1 MDHRFSQ
8 QLQAMPKL
16 ELHIHLEG
24 TFDLDTICSLAQ
36 RYQMPLPRPRE
47 TLLQFEGLSEFL
59 AMLDCICGLA
69 HEKDDARALAYR
81 YAQYARSQGTVY
93 SEVIVNPSHWKNL
106 SAPALLTGVLEG
118 FDQAFGDG
126 LPDCR
131 LLVSLRREQSIQ
143 SAGEMV
149 DWMLS
154 HPHPRLVG
162 LSIDGNEAL
171 AADSN
176 PRFAPLF
183 ARARQAGLG
192 IAVHA
197 GESSGP
203 EGVEEALD
211 LLHARRIDHG
221 VRAMESPALLERLKE
236 EKIPLNVCFTSNVV
250 GGLYT
255 PQSHPLGEL
264 YRGGQLVTVNTD
276 DPMLLGISLLTELA
290 LVADQY
296 HWGIRD
302 LLTLQSHG
310 VEAAFCTEEEK
321 AALRSR
327 LRQFEQTLSTDDN
340 V

>member
-1 MDHRFSQ
+1 MDSRLEQ
-8 QLQAMPKL
+8 QLQSMPKL

-24 TFDLDTICSLAQ
+24 TFDLDSICSLAQ
-36 RYQMPLPRPRE
+36 RYQIPLPRPRE
-47 TLLQFEGLSEFL
+47 TLLQFEGLTEFL

-69 HEKDDARALAYR
+69 HETEDARTLAYR
-81 YAQYARSQGTVY
+81 YAQYARTQGTIY

-106 SAPALLTGVLEG
+106 KYSKLLTGVLEG
-118 FDQAFGDG
+118 FEQAHLDG

-131 LLVSLRREQSIQ
+131 ILVSLRRDQSIQ
-143 SAGEMV
+143 SAEEMV

-183 ARARQAGLG
+183 ARAHQAGLG

-203 EGVEEALD
+203 DGVREALD
-211 LLHARRIDHG
+211 LLRAQRIDHG
-221 VRAMESPALLERLKE
+221 VRAIESPALLERLKE

-250 GGLYT
+250 GALYT

-290 LVADQY
+290 LVAEQY

-302 LLTLQSHG
+302 LLRLQYHG
-310 VEAAFCTEEEK
+310 VEAAFCTEGEK

-327 LRQFEQTLSTDDN
+327 LHQFEQTLAPNAT
-340 V
+340 